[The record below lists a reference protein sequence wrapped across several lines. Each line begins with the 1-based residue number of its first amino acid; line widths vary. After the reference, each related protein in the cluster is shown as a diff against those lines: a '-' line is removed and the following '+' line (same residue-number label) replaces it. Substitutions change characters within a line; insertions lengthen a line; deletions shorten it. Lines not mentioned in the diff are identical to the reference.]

1 MKLDLWVRLNITM
14 VDDNKVSGWTQI
26 YGKHELAMYKKPF
39 KSLKPIVN
47 DHIEKTNWLAICN
60 RWSETNQVIEV
71 NTSKIK
77 KYVIK
82 ECVQPC
88 EEEEWGLVR
97 KWYREHSRKERE
109 KEEKLEVKWSAGPTG
124 PARSPVFELPCVSPQ
139 YPALKVLR
147 RTRGRGADMYSTRL
161 SSCRQR
167 LV

>member
-14 VDDNKVSGWTQI
+14 ADDNKVSGWTQI

-47 DHIEKTNWLAICN
+47 DHIEKINWLTICN
-60 RWSETNQVIEV
+60 RWGETNKVIEV

-109 KEEKLEVKWSAGPTG
+109 ARLEKASKYTRYCIQCGKKFYTNDTRKAICGDWECEEKQ
-124 PARSPVFELPCVSPQ
+124 RFEL
-139 YPALKVLR
+139 R
-147 RTRGRGADMYSTRL
+147 RA
-161 SSCRQR
+161 SCRKGKQK
-167 LV
+167 

>member
-14 VDDNKVSGWTQI
+14 DDDNKISGWTQI

-47 DHIEKTNWLAICN
+47 DHIEKMNWLTICN
-60 RWSETNQVIEV
+60 RWGETNQVIEV

-82 ECVQPC
+82 ECVQPY
-88 EEEEWGLVR
+88 EEEWGLVR

-109 KEEKLEVKWSAGPTG
+109 KEEKIS
-124 PARSPVFELPCVSPQ
+124 
-139 YPALKVLR
+139 
-147 RTRGRGADMYSTRL
+147 
-161 SSCRQR
+161 
-167 LV
+167 

>member
-14 VDDNKVSGWTQI
+14 ADDNKVSGWTQI

-47 DHIEKTNWLAICN
+47 DHIGKMNWLTICN
-60 RWSETNQVIEV
+60 RWGETNQVIEV

-88 EEEEWGLVR
+88 EEEEWDLVR

-109 KEEKLEVKWSAGPTG
+109 IEEKIS
-124 PARSPVFELPCVSPQ
+124 
-139 YPALKVLR
+139 
-147 RTRGRGADMYSTRL
+147 
-161 SSCRQR
+161 
-167 LV
+167 